1 VLAGALAVYVVWIVL
16 AYPLYFSEML
26 PIASAT
32 YAPLA
37 PSKDV
42 AIGRLGARRV
52 TMVGVPILAMLA
64 IVALRPK
71 APDTSR
77 KWWLLAFWVTA
88 AICALAICIL
98 PAHGFRYHQL
108 IFTPLLILSG
118 GLALAALVDRLSLH
132 GALAGGAAAVCV
144 VIAFIAADR
153 LNTPDGGTG
162 RAEAINDALA
172 RYLRGLPS
180 GTPVLFIGM
189 SQPPFSPLQAY
200 ADVRPT
206 NTFSTLV
213 PLRAVVSDL
222 DRARESG
229 KPRDPEIAAVERRMR
244 GYVLGAF
251 GPRRPEVVVV
261 DVSMPAR
268 WFERYG
274 KPFSL
279 ISFLSED
286 PGFAREWT
294 NYERVGEMPS
304 MNFKVETY
312 KRRKDAP

>member
-1 VLAGALAVYVVWIVL
+1 
-16 AYPLYFSEML
+16 
-26 PIASAT
+26 
-32 YAPLA
+32 
-37 PSKDV
+37 
-42 AIGRLGARRV
+42 
-52 TMVGVPILAMLA
+52 
-64 IVALRPK
+64 
-71 APDTSR
+71 
-77 KWWLLAFWVTA
+77 
-88 AICALAICIL
+88 
-98 PAHGFRYHQL
+98 
-108 IFTPLLILSG
+108 
-118 GLALAALVDRLSLH
+118 
-132 GALAGGAAAVCV
+132 
-144 VIAFIAADR
+144 
-153 LNTPDGGTG
+153 
-162 RAEAINDALA
+162 
-172 RYLRGLPS
+172 
-180 GTPVLFIGM
+180 M